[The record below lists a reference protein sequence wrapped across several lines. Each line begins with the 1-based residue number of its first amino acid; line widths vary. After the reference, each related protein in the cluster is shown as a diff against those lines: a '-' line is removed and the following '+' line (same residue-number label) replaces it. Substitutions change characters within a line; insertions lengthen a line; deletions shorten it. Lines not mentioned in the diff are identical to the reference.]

1 MAPSSGHG
9 MSVGRFC
16 IMLPIWITIP
26 VIPVPLVSFSF
37 NTNNGSDENEMVK
50 DWPGGR
56 LM

>member
-1 MAPSSGHG
+1 
-9 MSVGRFC
+9 
-16 IMLPIWITIP
+16 MLPIWITIP

-56 LM
+56 LMRCGA